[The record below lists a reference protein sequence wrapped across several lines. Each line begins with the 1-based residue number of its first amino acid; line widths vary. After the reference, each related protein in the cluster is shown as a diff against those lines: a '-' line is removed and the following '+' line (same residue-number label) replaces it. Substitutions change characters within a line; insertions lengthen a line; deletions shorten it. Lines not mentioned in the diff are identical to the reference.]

1 MRTIAAVKTGR
12 KTAQTGLEARPE
24 EPLYRQVQQ
33 QMLQCLAGGE
43 WKPGEQLP
51 TESQLAERFGVAVFT
66 IRAGIGELVAS
77 GILLRRQGKGTF
89 VARHGRQRR
98 RYQFSH
104 LFSKAGERIL
114 PERELLSFE
123 KEAADDEAAEALRL
137 PREDR
142 RNIYRVACLLTV
154 DGRPAATLD
163 IAVPIA
169 KFAGLSARAIRDGTE
184 NLYAVYQDTCGINV
198 VRIDERIHAAIAGTA
213 TARALKIAPGA
224 PVLRVVRIAYTYND
238 TPVEYRVRYF
248 IGDAYCYHWS
258 EGGI

>member
-1 MRTIAAVKTGR
+1 MIAAVKTNR
-12 KTAQTGLEARPE
+12 KTVPTGLEAHPA

-33 QMLQCLAGGE
+33 QILQCLAGGE
-43 WKPGEQLP
+43 WKSGEQLP

-66 IRAGIGELVAS
+66 IRAGISELVAS

-123 KEAADDEAAEALRL
+123 KAAAEDEVAAALRL
-137 PREDR
+137 SRDDR
-142 RNIYRVACLLTV
+142 RNVYRIACLLTV
-154 DGRPAATLD
+154 DNRPAATLD

-169 KFAGLSARAIRDGTE
+169 KFAGLTAKAIRDSME
-184 NLYAVYQDTCGINV
+184 NLYAVYQDVCGINV
-198 VRIDERIHAAIAGTA
+198 VRIDERIHAAIAGPA
-213 TARALKIAPGA
+213 TARALKITPGA
-224 PVLRVVRIAYTYND
+224 PVLRVERIAFTYND

-248 IGDAYCYHWS
+248 LGDAYCYHWS
-258 EGGI
+258 EGGL

>member
-1 MRTIAAVKTGR
+1 MIATAKTTRKSLRTS
-12 KTAQTGLEARPE
+12 LEVHDA

-33 QMLQCLAGGE
+33 QILQCLAAGE

-77 GILLRRQGKGTF
+77 GLLLRRQGKGTF

-104 LFSKAGERIL
+104 LFSKAGEQIF

-123 KEAADDEAAEALRL
+123 REAADSEVAAALHL
-137 PREDR
+137 PRDDR
-142 RNIYRVACLLTV
+142 RNIYRIACLLTV

-169 KFAGLSARAIRDGTE
+169 KFASLTAKAIRDGTE
-184 NLYAVYQDTCGINV
+184 NLYAVYQDACGINV
-198 VRIDERIHAAIAGTA
+198 IRIDERVHAAIAA
-213 TARALKIAPGA
+213 PAIARALKINPGA
-224 PVLRVVRIAYTYND
+224 PVLRVERIAYTYSY

-248 IGDAYCYHWS
+248 VGDAYCYHWS
-258 EGGI
+258 EGGT

>member
-1 MRTIAAVKTGR
+1 MIAAAKMSR
-12 KTAQTGLEARPE
+12 RSLQASLEAHPT

-33 QMLQCLAGGE
+33 QILQCLASGE

-51 TESQLAERFGVAVFT
+51 TESQLADRFGVAVFT

-104 LFSKAGERIL
+104 LFGKSGERIL

-123 KEAADDEAAEALRL
+123 KEAADDEIAQALRL
-137 PREDR
+137 PRDDR
-142 RNIYRVACLLTV
+142 RSNVYRIACLLTV
-154 DGRPAATLD
+154 DGRLAATLD

-169 KFAGLSARAIRDGTE
+169 KFAGLTAKAIRDTTE
-184 NLYAVYQDTCGINV
+184 NIYAVYQDVCGINV
-198 VRIDERIHAAIAGTA
+198 VRIDERIHAAIAGPA
-213 TARALKIAPGA
+213 TARSLKIAPGA
-224 PVLRVVRIAYTYND
+224 PVLRVERIAYTYND

-258 EGGI
+258 EGGL